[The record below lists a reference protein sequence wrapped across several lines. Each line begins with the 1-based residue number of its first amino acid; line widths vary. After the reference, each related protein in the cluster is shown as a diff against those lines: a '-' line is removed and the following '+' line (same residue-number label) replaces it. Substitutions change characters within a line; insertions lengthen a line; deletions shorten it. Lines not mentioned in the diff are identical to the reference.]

1 MKSLWTASH
10 SLLDTL
16 DAYMRAHPS
25 GGEGR
30 TTVHVDASSLFHY
43 SISSLK
49 GQALSHVRNS
59 LLRPHDP
66 VLRQLATRA
75 IYFHGREGA
84 IPKFLWYI
92 GPEARAFFSFKFYF
106 EAGSSWWA
114 YDHLRLF
121 FFLVF
126 FYRGR
131 PANFDHDHRNPHK
144 DDARAA
150 CDDVDLAAAYAKLA
164 TARATTS
171 MANGYTHASIQTLL
185 PDRVVSTLLYVCGA
199 G

>member
-1 MKSLWTASH
+1 MHIHALITRRAHPHVVFHPLHELQAEIGVLLKSLWTASH

-121 FFLVF
+121 FFFWF
-126 FYRGR
+126 FL
-131 PANFDHDHRNPHK
+131 PW
-144 DDARAA
+144 
-150 CDDVDLAAAYAKLA
+150 
-164 TARATTS
+164 
-171 MANGYTHASIQTLL
+171 AS
-185 PDRVVSTLLYVCGA
+185 S
-199 G
+199 